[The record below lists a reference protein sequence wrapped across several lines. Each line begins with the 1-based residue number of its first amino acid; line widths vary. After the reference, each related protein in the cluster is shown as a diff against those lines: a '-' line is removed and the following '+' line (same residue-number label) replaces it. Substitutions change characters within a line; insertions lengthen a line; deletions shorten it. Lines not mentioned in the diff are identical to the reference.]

1 MRNAVAAAPL
11 TERKTS
17 KFEVNASGLL
27 IDALFDVVC
36 LRSFI
41 PGFDSETGAFVSETE
56 PFVAETKN
64 LLDEVEPMVQRY
76 QELAMAES
84 RMKGRLS
91 SLELKNIYNIA
102 RLHEV
107 MCILHPV
114 LETPSHCSALA
125 FYRVD
130 SLCHGLRRA

>member
-11 TERKTS
+11 TERETS
-17 KFEVNASGLL
+17 KFELNASGLL

-36 LRSFI
+36 LRSFF
-41 PGFDSETGAFVSETE
+41 PAFVSEIE

-76 QELAMAES
+76 QELAVADS
-84 RMKGRLS
+84 RTKGRLS

-130 SLCHGLRRA
+130 SLCHGVRRA